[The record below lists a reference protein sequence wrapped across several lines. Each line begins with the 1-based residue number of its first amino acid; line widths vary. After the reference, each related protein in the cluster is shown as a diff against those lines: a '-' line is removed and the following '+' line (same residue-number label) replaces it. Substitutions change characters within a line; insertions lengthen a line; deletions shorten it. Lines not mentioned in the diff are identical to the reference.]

1 MRLSLVLLIAFSC
14 TIKAADEINTEVFDQ
29 LKDYI
34 LDDPATQGVLI
45 SKNNQIIFEE
55 YADGYDQNDLG
66 TTWSLA
72 KTFYAA
78 LIGVAIEQGFDVS
91 LDDPIKKYIPEFSND
106 DRGDVSLRNLL
117 AMKSGFEIT
126 QYENQEMFFSLNNLE
141 FALNVKK
148 VAPAG
153 EKYEYNNV
161 NTMLLNPIIKS
172 IFMKGAH
179 EVLANEI
186 FAPLGISH
194 YGLWQD
200 TEGND
205 MTYYG
210 IDITPRDLM
219 KFGQLIDNDG
229 VWDGKQIIDQ
239 SFLAE
244 SIKPLSEGKGEW
256 FGLHWSVR
264 KFDQNKSLVGLEVT
278 DGEMLYII
286 PEENLVFVRLTK
298 YIHDSSKGYKVN
310 FGPLAY
316 LLWMPYSWV
325 RAITE
330 FLAPAP
336 SDSDEEFVDDPN
348 LNIPNTQA
356 KGISIY
362 HCPFTSPDECEGVTK
377 IQNLIFGLSESS
389 AN

>member
-1 MRLSLVLLIAFSC
+1 MGW
-14 TIKAADEINTEVFDQ
+14 KA
-29 LKDYI
+29 
-34 LDDPATQGVLI
+34 
-45 SKNNQIIFEE
+45 
-55 YADGYDQNDLG
+55 
-66 TTWSLA
+66 
-72 KTFYAA
+72 
-78 LIGVAIEQGFDVS
+78 
-91 LDDPIKKYIPEFSND
+91 
-106 DRGDVSLRNLL
+106 
-117 AMKSGFEIT
+117 
-126 QYENQEMFFSLNNLE
+126 
-141 FALNVKK
+141 
-148 VAPAG
+148 
-153 EKYEYNNV
+153 
-161 NTMLLNPIIKS
+161 
-172 IFMKGAH
+172 
-179 EVLANEI
+179 
-186 FAPLGISH
+186 
-194 YGLWQD
+194 
-200 TEGND
+200 
-205 MTYYG
+205 
-210 IDITPRDLM
+210 
-219 KFGQLIDNDG
+219 DN
-229 VWDGKQIIDQ
+229 DQ

-336 SDSDEEFVDDPN
+336 SDGNEEFVDDPN

>member
-1 MRLSLVLLIAFSC
+1 MRLSLILLIAFSC

-78 LIGVAIEQGFDVS
+78 LIGVAIEQGYDVS
-91 LDDPIKKYIPEFSND
+91 LEDPIKKFIPEFSSD

-148 VAPAG
+148 VASAG

-172 IFMKGAH
+172 IFKRGAH

-186 FAPLGISH
+186 FTPLGITY

-219 KFGQLIDNDG
+219 KFGQLIDNG
-229 VWDGKQIIDQ
+229 GAWDGKQIIDQ

-325 RAITE
+325 RAIIE

-336 SDSDEEFVDDPN
+336 SDGNEEFVDDPN

-377 IQNLIFGLSESS
+377 IQNLIFGLSESI

>member
-1 MRLSLVLLIAFSC
+1 MRLSLILLIAFSC
-14 TIKAADEINTEVFDQ
+14 AIKAADEINTEVFDQ

-78 LIGVAIEQGFDVS
+78 LIGVAIEQGYDVS
-91 LDDPIKKYIPEFSND
+91 LEDPIKKFIPEFSSD

-148 VAPAG
+148 VASAG

-172 IFMKGAH
+172 IFKRGAH

-186 FAPLGISH
+186 FTPLGITY

-219 KFGQLIDNDG
+219 KFGQLIDNG
-229 VWDGKQIIDQ
+229 GAWDGKQIIDQ

-330 FLAPAP
+330 FLAPTP
-336 SDSDEEFVDDPN
+336 SDENEEFVDDPN

>member
-1 MRLSLVLLIAFSC
+1 MQDFESEYNTEILEANYDIILFY
-14 TIKAADEINTEVFDQ
+14 DEI
-29 LKDYI
+29 
-34 LDDPATQGVLI
+34 
-45 SKNNQIIFEE
+45 
-55 YADGYDQNDLG
+55 
-66 TTWSLA
+66 
-72 KTFYAA
+72 
-78 LIGVAIEQGFDVS
+78 
-91 LDDPIKKYIPEFSND
+91 LDDPIKKYIPEFSSD

-179 EVLANEI
+179 EVLENEI

-219 KFGQLIDNDG
+219 KFGQLIDNGG

-336 SDSDEEFVDDPN
+336 SDGNEEFVDDPN

-362 HCPFTSPDECEGVTK
+362 HCPFTSPDDCEGVTK

>member
-1 MRLSLVLLIAFSC
+1 MRLSLILLIAFSC
-14 TIKAADEINTEVFDQ
+14 TIKAADEINTEVFNQ

-78 LIGVAIEQGFDVS
+78 LIGVAIEQGYDVS
-91 LDDPIKKYIPEFSND
+91 LEDPIKKFIPEFSSD

-148 VAPAG
+148 VASAG

-172 IFMKGAH
+172 IFKRGAH

-186 FAPLGISH
+186 FTPLGITY

-219 KFGQLIDNDG
+219 KFGQLIDNG
-229 VWDGKQIIDQ
+229 GAWDGKQIIDQ

-325 RAITE
+325 RAIIE

-336 SDSDEEFVDDPN
+336 SDGNEEFVDDPN

-377 IQNLIFGLSESS
+377 IQNLIFGLSESI

>member
-1 MRLSLVLLIAFSC
+1 MRLSLILLIAFSC
-14 TIKAADEINTEVFDQ
+14 AIKAADEINTEVFDQ

-78 LIGVAIEQGFDVS
+78 LIGVAIEQGYDVS
-91 LDDPIKKYIPEFSND
+91 LEDPIKKFIPEFSSD
-106 DRGDVSLRNLL
+106 DRGEVSLRNLL

-148 VAPAG
+148 VASAG

-172 IFMKGAH
+172 IFKRGAH

-186 FAPLGISH
+186 FTPLGITY

-219 KFGQLIDNDG
+219 KFGQLIDNG
-229 VWDGKQIIDQ
+229 GAWDGKQIIDQ

-325 RAITE
+325 RSITE

-336 SDSDEEFVDDPN
+336 SDENEEFVDDPN

-362 HCPFTSPDECEGVTK
+362 HCPFTSPDECGGVTK